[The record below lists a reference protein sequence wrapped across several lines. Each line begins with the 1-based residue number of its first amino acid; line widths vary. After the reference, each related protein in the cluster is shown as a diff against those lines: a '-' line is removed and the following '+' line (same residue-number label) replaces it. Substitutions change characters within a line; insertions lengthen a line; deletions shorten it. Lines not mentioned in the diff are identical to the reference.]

1 MNSAKERAR
10 AWWPGVRRRTA
21 GAFPRRGVA
30 AFTSIG
36 LAAFLTLCGGSA
48 SWAVKIGV
56 LTDMSG
62 VIGDAAGQGSVV
74 AAELAVEDMGGPVLG
89 KPVEIVSADHQFKAD
104 LAATIVRRWFD
115 VDGVDAVTDLT
126 ASPIALAAQQIGR
139 DKNKIILIV
148 GSGTQAL
155 FGTNCT
161 STSFIWMFDTAL
173 QTRATAQ
180 AAAEPGAKWFLIS
193 PAYTYGIEMETL
205 MRKQI
210 EAQGGIVVGSTR
222 MPVGTM
228 DFGSVITSAQA
239 SGATF
244 IGFAQAGHDAIRLVQ
259 QAHDF
264 GVAHSGQKLV
274 AQLLFITDV
283 NSMDRKSVD
292 DLLIPTPFY
301 WNTNDAT
308 RAFSKRFFERMKR
321 PPTLIQAGVYS
332 SVLHYLKAVKAAGTV
347 DATAVAAAMR
357 ALPVNDA
364 TITDGRIRDDGRLMR
379 DMYLMRIKKPENVK
393 LAWDYFEIVKTIP
406 LDPAQRSTPSP
417 DCKWH

>member
-1 MNSAKERAR
+1 MNSSTGHAR
-10 AWWPGVRRRTA
+10 AWWPGVRRRTV
-21 GAFPRRGVA
+21 GAPPRRGGA
-30 AFTSIG
+30 AFASLG
-36 LAAFLTLCGGSA
+36 LAAFLALCGGSA
-48 SWAVKIGV
+48 AWAVKIGV

-89 KPVEIVSADHQFKAD
+89 KPVEIVSADHQFKPD
-104 LAATIVRRWFD
+104 LAATITRRWFD
-115 VDGVDAVTDLT
+115 VEGVDAVADLT
-126 ASPIALAAQQIGR
+126 VSPIALAAQQIGR
-139 DKNKIILIV
+139 DKNKIILIA

-161 STSFIWMFDTAL
+161 STSFVWMFDTAL
-173 QTRATAQ
+173 QTRAAVQ

-210 EAQGGIVVGSTR
+210 EAQGGTVIGATR

-228 DFGSVITSAQA
+228 DYGSVITSAQA
-239 SGATF
+239 SGATY

-264 GVAHSGQKLV
+264 GVARGGQKLV
-274 AQLLFITDV
+274 AQFLFITDV
-283 NSMDRKSVD
+283 NSMDRKAVD

-357 ALPVNDA
+357 AMRVNDA
-364 TITDGRIRDDGRLMR
+364 TIVDGLIREDGRLMR
-379 DMYLMRIKKPENVK
+379 DMYLMRIKPAEKVK
-393 LAWDYFEIVKTIP
+393 VAWDYFEVVKAIP
-406 LDPAQRSTPSP
+406 LDPAQRSTSNPA
-417 DCKWH
+417 CTRH